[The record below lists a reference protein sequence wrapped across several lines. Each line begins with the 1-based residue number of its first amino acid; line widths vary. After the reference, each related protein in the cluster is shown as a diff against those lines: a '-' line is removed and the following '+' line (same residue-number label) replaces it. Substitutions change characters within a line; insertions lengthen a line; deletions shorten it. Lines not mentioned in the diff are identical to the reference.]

1 MMGEVKEDKKRV
13 DESGAGEGDGGS
25 KKLPR
30 TFANRERPAGADL
43 QYLWDELY
51 QRWPVLKETMA
62 DAAVNQVVLWNE
74 VRDHFLK
81 EEGSQED
88 KLNHA
93 LTKFASDH
101 GCSLQFAHF

>member
-1 MMGEVKEDKKRV
+1 M
-13 DESGAGEGDGGS
+13 
-25 KKLPR
+25 
-30 TFANRERPAGADL
+30 
-43 QYLWDELY
+43 
-51 QRWPVLKETMA
+51 LKETMG

-88 KLNHA
+88 KLDHA